1 MMATRRTEFNFNAR
15 NPSASRAAHRYAAK
29 RITEIS
35 KETRAAIRALVIRGL
50 REDIPPRKLARML
63 AGKTP
68 GVTRLIGMH
77 SRQAMAALNYQAQ
90 LEAMGLGTST
100 VNRLVGKYVRRKID
114 ERALN
119 IARTETMTALNF
131 GRNAAHNTALRKGLI
146 PKGAGKEWLITPDE
160 RLCKLCE
167 PMSGVVVGVRQ
178 KFQTARGPVAA
189 PPLHPSCRCT
199 TGLKPIRGGKRIG
212 LDPRPTAP
220 PVFPLSK
227 PKAPKLPATAP
238 QPVPAPTAPPTGT
251 STEGLPP
258 PAVQVSHQMSGNAVG
273 RALGLTEQIDN
284 EIARFGKTYQRT
296 RGVKTP
302 LSLLDGNIPG
312 EDSGVLGIHYWTK
325 APIRRSRI
333 SIVATQAQATRPD
346 VLSSAI
352 GTGQNGI
359 VNGSIMGA
367 TRHEF
372 GHAVYYQGLGKA
384 EARRWRNLF
393 TSMRNTPAPAAVAG
407 GQRTGISA
415 ISTYAEYNA
424 SEMFAEA
431 WTVYSDPKYTA
442 GMLPKRIEDF
452 FEKALHSAPPPDAV
466 SAGGVGWK

>member
-1 MMATRRTEFNFNAR
+1 MATRRTEFNFNAR

-35 KETRAAIRALVIRGL
+35 TETRAAIRALVIRGL
-50 REDIPPRKLARML
+50 RENIPPRKLARML
-63 AGKTP
+63 AGKTE
-68 GVTRLIGMH
+68 GVPRLIGMH
-77 SRQAMAALNYQAQ
+77 SRQAMAALNYQSQ
-90 LEAMGLGTST
+90 LEAMGLATST
-100 VNRLVGKYVRRKID
+100 VNRLMGKYVRRKID

-220 PVFPLSK
+220 PVLPLPK
-227 PKAPKLPATAP
+227 PKAPPLPATAP
-238 QPVPAPTAPPTGT
+238 KPAPAPTTPPTSS

-258 PAVQVSHQMSGNAVG
+258 PAVQFSNNASGNAKG
-273 RALGLTEQIDN
+273 RMLGFTEQMEN
-284 EIARFGKTYQRT
+284 ETQRFGEQFQRT
-296 RGVKTP
+296 RGVKVP
-302 LSLLDGNIPG
+302 VLLRDGNIPSEG
-312 EDSGVLGIHYWTK
+312 EGVLGIHYWTK

-333 SIVATQAQATRPD
+333 EVVAKQSLAMRAD
-346 VLSSAI
+346 ELAHGL
-352 GTGQNGI
+352 GTGQNAI
-359 VNGSIMGA
+359 VNNSVMG
-367 TRHEF
+367 TYRHEF
-372 GHAVYYQGLGKA
+372 GHAVYYQGLSPT

-393 TSMRNTPAPAAVAG
+393 SSMRNTPPPTPDPFG
-407 GQRTGISA
+407 NMTGISA
-415 ISTYAEYNA
+415 ISQYAEYNA

-431 WTVYSDPKYTA
+431 WTVYSDPKYVA

-452 FEKALHSAPPPDAV
+452 FEATLKTAAPADSVA
-466 SAGGVGWK
+466 AGGAGWK